1 MRERLGVSL
10 KPVPH
15 GHYDKGKSRTNKA
28 EAREV
33 VAEVVKR
40 LKDPRLRQRSI
51 GVVTFSMAQQRLI
64 EELLDE
70 ERRAQP
76 QIEPYFSDAV
86 REPLFVKNLE
96 NVQGDERDVMLFS
109 VCYGPD
115 RTGSVSM
122 NFGPL
127 NRSGGERR
135 LNVAVTRARY
145 QLIVFSTLTPDQ
157 IDLSR
162 TRSQGARHLKTFL
175 DYAKR
180 GPAAIAEAT
189 TVGASGEYDS
199 PFERLVCEGLQARGW
214 EVHSQV
220 GCSGYRIDLGVVD
233 PKRPGRYL
241 LGVECDGA
249 SYHSSRCARDRDRIR
264 ELVLN
269 GLGWKLHRIW
279 STDFWHDPQRELDK
293 LPYLF
298 GDPTDEAITE
308 LRDMAAESRA
318 VADEHQLLLVGGWG
332 GRTGQAAIAD
342 GGVMGADA
350 MAWLSGYEIVMAMSM
365 TEPQLIE
372 QYAQIIGEWNRK
384 QIEVYLD
391 VTDCDVVVRRGWYET
406 TEFWTPEAHA
416 RIIAPTMRAEADMV
430 HQAGRKYGYIVTSAF
445 LPILDQLLDTGV
457 DVLIGLDP
465 EEGKGTD
472 LRQVEQTC
480 ARHGTA
486 VWGGVSGALT
496 VEQGTAEQTQQ
507 ATRHALD
514 VLGEG
519 GGLILSPVDNVR
531 EDTDLAW
538 ANTRHLIDTWR
549 EHTGQ

>member
-1 MRERLGVSL
+1 MNSKERMLAAISGEAPDHTPCSFMLFFNLQNQCTTERQYAEEQLKLGLDATV
-10 KPVPH
+10 H
-15 GHYDKGKSRTNKA
+15 TG
-28 EAREV
+28 
-33 VAEVVKR
+33 
-40 LKDPRLRQRSI
+40 RLRHALHPKATEHITVEHKGSETI
-51 GVVTFSMAQQRLI
+51 LC
-64 EELLDE
+64 
-70 ERRAQP
+70 RRIDTPA
-76 QIEPYFSDAV
+76 
-86 REPLFVKNLE
+86 
-96 NVQGDERDVMLFS
+96 
-109 VCYGPD
+109 
-115 RTGSVSM
+115 
-122 NFGPL
+122 GPL
-127 NRSGGERR
+127 E
-135 LNVAVTRARY
+135 TRVR
-145 QLIVFSTLTPDQ
+145 QMNGWPTEDDFSLFDDWLVPRT
-157 IDLSR
+157 ID
-162 TRSQGARHLKTFL
+162 
-175 DYAKR
+175 
-180 GPAAIAEAT
+180 
-189 TVGASGEYDS
+189 V
-199 PFERLVCEGLQARGW
+199 LV
-214 EVHSQV
+214 
-220 GCSGYRIDLGVVD
+220 
-233 PKRPGRYL
+233 
-241 LGVECDGA
+241 
-249 SYHSSRCARDRDRIR
+249 
-264 ELVLN
+264 
-269 GLGWKLHRIW
+269 
-279 STDFWHDPQRELDK
+279 DPQRDLDK